1 MDLQKE
7 ITKLVQYGLDHEL
20 IQPEDSRKIRF
31 IRSISIWR
39 FFIWMSMKNRIYPE
53 KRSFWKIF

>member
-20 IQPEDSRKIRF
+20 IQPEDKIYTINQYLQSVSGDF
-31 IRSISIWR
+31 SSG
-39 FFIWMSMKNRIYPE
+39 
-53 KRSFWKIF
+53 